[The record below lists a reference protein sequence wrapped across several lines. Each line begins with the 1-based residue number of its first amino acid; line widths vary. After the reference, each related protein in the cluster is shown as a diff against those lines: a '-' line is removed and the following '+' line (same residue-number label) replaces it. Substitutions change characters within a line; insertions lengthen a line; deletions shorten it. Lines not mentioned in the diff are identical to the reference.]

1 MTKSLFKTLMITP
14 AILGTALALSAN
26 ASEVSP
32 NAGANSVSNDQLL
45 QQLNQYGEEGNSSV
59 SQVNSVFQL
68 RDVSPSDW
76 AFEAL
81 RNLVEK
87 YGCIAGYPDG
97 TYKGQ
102 RALTRYEFAAGLN
115 ACLQSIERLIV
126 GGGLDT
132 GDLDSIRRLVQ
143 EFEAELATLGA
154 RVDDLEGRVAFLE
167 DHQFSTTTKLK
178 GEAIFALSDEWG
190 QSVDN
195 ETVFQDRVRLTLESS
210 FSGQDK
216 LVTRLAAG
224 NADLFNSA
232 STGRN
237 RLYEGTQ
244 TFNLG
249 NTGNNDIVLDWLGY
263 FFPVGDNV
271 DVYIAATGGIHS
283 DYTPTLNPYFEDYDG
298 GNGAL
303 SSFAS
308 ENPIYRIGG
317 GSGIGVNLKF
327 GDEGFLGKTGLT
339 LGYLADGSP
348 FSGADGADPQSG
360 GGLFNGDYAALAQI
374 TFNAND
380 RFGIAATYV
389 NSFHHSGTNF
399 FDLGGDTGVV
409 GTGLA
414 NNPFRSVDVGTQA
427 IVGNSYGFE
436 AAYRLTDNISIS
448 GFGSYTDA
456 ILIGRGGAE
465 IWTYGAGVAI
475 ADLGKEGNVL
485 GIFGGVQP
493 YLGSA
498 YVEGDDFQNEADP
511 WTVEAFYKYQ
521 LSDNISITPGLIW
534 VNSTDQQSSGDD
546 AWIGTLRTTFSF

>member
-1 MTKSLFKTLMITP
+1 MTKSFLKSLIVTP

-26 ASEVSP
+26 ASEVPSL
-32 NAGANSVSNDQLL
+32 AGANTGNNDQLL
-45 QQLNQYGEEGNSSV
+45 QQLDQYSQEGQSV
-59 SQVNSVFQL
+59 DQVNSVFQL
-68 RDVSPSDW
+68 RDVSPTDW

-102 RALTRYEFAAGLN
+102 RSLTRFEFAAGLN
-115 ACLQSIERLIV
+115 ACLQSIERLII

-132 GDLDSIRRLVQ
+132 GDIDSIRRLVQ

-154 RVDDLEGRVAFLE
+154 RVDDLEGRVAYLE

-190 QSVDN
+190 QGVVN
-195 ETVFQDRVRLTLESS
+195 NVVFQDRVRLALESS
-210 FSGQDK
+210 FTGKDK

-224 NADLFNSA
+224 NADLFNS
-232 STGRN
+232 TQGDGN
-237 RLYEGTQ
+237 LYEGTQ
-244 TFNLG
+244 TFNIG
-249 NTGNNDIVLDWLGY
+249 NTGGNNVIVDWLAYY
-263 FFPVGDNV
+263 FPLGDNLDFYV
-271 DVYIAATGGIHS
+271 AASGGIHS

-303 SSFAS
+303 TAFAS

-317 GSGIGVNLKF
+317 GAGGSVNIGF
-327 GDEGFLGKTGLT
+327 GDKGILGKTGLT
-339 LGYLADGSP
+339 LGYLAGTGTNGLFASNPDEK
-348 FSGADGADPQSG
+348 A
-360 GGLFNGDYAALAQI
+360 GLFNGDYAGLAQL
-374 TFNAND
+374 TFNASD

-389 NSFHHSGTNF
+389 HGYHNTGSSI
-399 FDLGGDTGVV
+399 FDLGGGSPIV
-409 GTGLA
+409 GTYRA
-414 NNPFRSVDVGTQA
+414 NNPGSSIGVEVPT
-427 IVGNSYGFE
+427 VTNSYGLE
-436 AAYRLTDNISIS
+436 AAFRLTDNISIS
-448 GFGSYTDA
+448 GYGSYTDA

-485 GIFGGVQP
+485 GVFGGVQP
-493 YLGSA
+493 YAGYISTPGSSFSNKD
-498 YVEGDDFQNEADP
+498 GGDP

-521 LSDNISITPGLIW
+521 LNDNISITPGVVW
-534 VNSTDQQSSGDD
+534 VNGTNQVDSSDD

>member
-1 MTKSLFKTLMITP
+1 MTKSFLKSLIVTP

-26 ASEVSP
+26 ASEVP
-32 NAGANSVSNDQLL
+32 SVADVSTGNDQLL
-45 QQLNQYGEEGNSSV
+45 QQLDQYSQEGQSID
-59 SQVNSVFQL
+59 QVNSVFQL

-102 RALTRYEFAAGLN
+102 RSLTRYEFAAGLN

-132 GDLDSIRRLVQ
+132 GDIDSIRRLVQ

-154 RVDDLEGRVAFLE
+154 RVDDLEGRVAYLE
-167 DHQFSTTTKLK
+167 DHQFSVTTKLK

-195 ETVFQDRVRLTLESS
+195 ETVFQDRVRLSLESS
-210 FSGQDK
+210 FSGEDK

-224 NADLFNSA
+224 NADLFNS
-232 STGRN
+232 STAGDN
-237 RLYEGTQ
+237 ALFEGTQ
-244 TFNLG
+244 TFNIG
-249 NTGNNDIVLDWLGY
+249 NTGGNNVIVDWLAY
-263 FFPVGDNV
+263 YFPVGDNIDFYV
-271 DVYIAATGGIHS
+271 AATGGIHS

-303 SSFAS
+303 TSFAS

-317 GSGIGVNLKF
+317 GAGMGVNIGF

-339 LGYLADGSP
+339 LGYLAGTGTDGLFASNP
-348 FSGADGADPQSG
+348 SEKA
-360 GGLFNGDYAALAQI
+360 GLFNGDYAGLAQL
-374 TFNAND
+374 TFNASD

-389 NSFHHSGTNF
+389 HGYHNTGSAI
-399 FDLGGDTGVV
+399 FDLGSGSPVV

-414 NNPFRSVDVGTQA
+414 NYVGDIFTA
-427 IVGNSYGFE
+427 VPTVTNSYGLE
-436 AAYRLTDNISIS
+436 AAFRLTDNISIS
-448 GFGSYTDA
+448 GYGSYTDA

-465 IWTYGAGVAI
+465 IWTYGMGVAL
-475 ADLGKEGNVL
+475 ADLGKEGSVL

-493 YLGSA
+493 YAGGIYTS
-498 YVEGDDFQNEADP
+498 EGDYQNQADP

-521 LSDNISITPGLIW
+521 LNDNISITPGVVW
-534 VNSTDQQSSGDD
+534 VNSTGQESEGDD

>member
-1 MTKSLFKTLMITP
+1 MTKSLLKSLIVTP

-26 ASEVSP
+26 ASEVPSV
-32 NAGANSVSNDQLL
+32 AGASSNNNDQML
-45 QQLNQYGEEGNSSV
+45 QQLDQYSQEGQSID
-59 SQVNSVFQL
+59 QVNSVFQL
-68 RDVSPSDW
+68 RDVAPTDW

-102 RALTRYEFAAGLN
+102 RSLTRYEFAAGLN
-115 ACLQSIERLIV
+115 ACLQSIERLIL
-126 GGGLDT
+126 GGGIDT
-132 GDLDSIRRLVQ
+132 GDADSIRRLVQ

-154 RVDDLEGRVAFLE
+154 RVDDLEGRVAYLE
-167 DHQFSTTTKLK
+167 DHQFSVTTKLK

-195 ETVFQDRVRLTLESS
+195 ETVFQDRVRLTLQSS
-210 FSGQDK
+210 FSGKDK

-224 NADLFNSA
+224 NANLFNSSA
-232 STGRN
+232 SPYPYS
-237 RLYEGTQ
+237 LIEGTQ
-244 TFNLG
+244 TFNIG
-249 NTGNNDIVLDWLGY
+249 SPGNNDIFLDWLGY
-263 FFPVGDNV
+263 YFPVGDNI
-271 DVYIAATGGIHS
+271 DVYVAATGGIHS
-283 DYTPTLNPYFEDYDG
+283 DYVPTLNPYFEDYDG

-317 GSGIGVNLKF
+317 GSGLGINLKF
-327 GDEGFLGKTGLT
+327 GEEGFLGNTGVS
-339 LGYLADGSP
+339 LGYFADGIR
-348 FSGADGADPQSG
+348 FGGADAADPQEG

-374 TFNAND
+374 TFATD
-380 RFGIAATYV
+380 RFGVGATYV
-389 NSFHHSGTNF
+389 NSFHHSGTAL
-399 FDLGGDTGVV
+399 FDLGTDGGVV
-409 GTGLA
+409 GTGFA
-414 NNPFRSVDVGTQA
+414 NNPFSAVNAGTQA
-427 IVGNSYGFE
+427 IVGNSYGLE
-436 AAYRLTDNISIS
+436 AAFRLTDTISIS

-475 ADLGKEGNVL
+475 ADLGKEGSVL
-485 GIFGGVQP
+485 GVFGGVQP
-493 YLGSA
+493 YAGGV
-498 YVEGDDFQNEADP
+498 YTGGGDYQNQADP

-521 LSDNISITPGLIW
+521 LNDNISITPGVIW
-534 VNSTDQQSSGDD
+534 VNSTDQAESGDD